1 MSFETIQYLL
11 QDGIVTVTLNR
22 PERLNAV
29 TGQMIDELIAAIDR
43 FDADDGARVMVVTGA
58 GRAFCA
64 GADLGRGGDTFNADR
79 DADAGGGG
87 LHPDGGGRVTLRLYD
102 CNKPV
107 IAAINGPA
115 VGFGITMTLAMDI
128 RLAADDARMGFVF
141 SRRGIVPEACSSW
154 FLPRIVG
161 IAQALAWTY
170 SGKVFPASEALT
182 HRLVSSLHPRAEL
195 LPAAYAI
202 ARELADQTSAVSL
215 ALIRQMMWKMLGA
228 DHPMAAHQLDSRG
241 VYHTGRSAD
250 AREGVQSFIE
260 KRPAQFPGTVPAS
273 LPPFIPWWTPRQFE

>member
-1 MSFETIQYLL
+1 MSFETINYQL

-29 TGQMIDELIAAIDR
+29 TGQMINDLIAAIDR
-43 FDADDGARVMVVTGA
+43 FDADDAARVMVVTGA

-64 GADLGRGGDTFNADR
+64 GADLGAGGDAFNAD
-79 DADAGGGG
+79 AGYGGGR
-87 LHPDGGGRVTLRLYD
+87 LSPDGGGRVTLRLYD

-128 RLAADDARMGFVF
+128 RIAADDARMGFVF
-141 SRRGIVPEACSSW
+141 ARRGIVPEACSSW

-161 IAQALAWTY
+161 IAQALAWTF
-170 SGKVFPASEALT
+170 SGKVFPATEALE
-182 HRLVSSLHPRAEL
+182 HKLVSSLHPRDQL

-241 VYHTGRSAD
+241 VFHTGRSAD

-260 KRPAQFPGTVPAS
+260 KRAAKFPGTVPAN